1 MTILVATRDR
11 VLRLSP
17 AAGAPETALGVD
29 HRPTCLAAAP
39 EGRRAWCGTE
49 DGVYRSED
57 GGVTWRR
64 AGLEGEEITALAADP
79 ARPGAV
85 WAGTEPSALYR
96 LGESGRP
103 WERIEGLLDLPS
115 APEWSF
121 PPRPETHHVRWI
133 AAHPRRP
140 GRLWLAI
147 EAGALVTMT
156 ESEGGGVTWRDRVP
170 GGPYDPHEIAIHP
183 DRPEALRIS
192 AGDGYY
198 ESDDGGST
206 WRSPESGLEVGYL
219 RSVAVDPGDPETVV
233 VSAASG
239 AKSAYAAGLSDG
251 RLYRRTG
258 GGPWRW
264 VTAGWP
270 ETPETIAPLLSAG
283 REPGE
288 LWAADERGLHRSADG
303 GESWTQSAAF
313 ETTPAWLRGLA
324 VLRG

>member
-11 VLRLSP
+11 VLRLSR
-17 AAGAPETALGVD
+17 AAGALETVSGVD
-29 HRPTCLAAAP
+29 HRPTSLAAAP

-57 GGVTWRR
+57 GGVTWR
-64 AGLEGEEITALAADP
+64 
-79 ARPGAV
+79 
-85 WAGTEPSALYR
+85 
-96 LGESGRP
+96 
-103 WERIEGLLDLPS
+103 
-115 APEWSF
+115 
-121 PPRPETHHVRWI
+121 
-133 AAHPRRP
+133 
-140 GRLWLAI
+140 
-147 EAGALVTMT
+147 
-156 ESEGGGVTWRDRVP
+156 
-170 GGPYDPHEIAIHP
+170 
-183 DRPEALRIS
+183 
-192 AGDGYY
+192 
-198 ESDDGGST
+198 
-206 WRSPESGLEVGYL
+206 
-219 RSVAVDPGDPETVV
+219 DPETVV

-258 GGPWRW
+258 GGPWQR

-324 VLRG
+324 LLRG